1 MSLPDSAGQA
11 PASEPIIEQKQ
22 RNNIY
27 TMMLI
32 LSFLAICV
40 ACVLLFLELQE
51 YGTFPTWWK
60 TTGFAPPAA
69 VSSVIAPVPEGWS
82 ASAACASCWT

>member
-1 MSLPDSAGQA
+1 MSLQDSAGQA

-32 LSFLAICV
+32 LAFISVTV
-40 ACVLLFLELQE
+40 ACVLLWMELQE
-51 YGTFPTWWK
+51 YGSFPWWK
-60 TTGFAPPAA
+60 TSGITVPATSSVAPPHGLAA
-69 VSSVIAPVPEGWS
+69 GPIAGWW
-82 ASAACASCWT
+82 A

>member
-1 MSLPDSAGQA
+1 MSLQESAEQA

-32 LSFLAICV
+32 LAFLAICV

-60 TTGFAPPAA
+60 TSGISVPATSSVTPPAA
-69 VSSVIAPVPEGWS
+69 EMGLAVQTV
-82 ASAACASCWT
+82 AAWWA

>member
-1 MSLPDSAGQA
+1 MSLQDSAGPA

-32 LSFLAICV
+32 LAFIGICV
-40 ACVLLFLELQE
+40 ACVMLWLELQE
-51 YGTFPTWWK
+51 YGSFPWWK
-60 TTGFAPPAA
+60 TSNIPVPAT
-69 VSSVIAPVPEGWS
+69 SSVD
-82 ASAACASCWT
+82 SAAQPLWLAAPAVTCWWA

>member
-1 MSLPDSAGQA
+1 VSLQESAGPA

-32 LSFLAICV
+32 LSFIGITV
-40 ACVLLFLELQE
+40 ACVLLWMELQN
-51 YGTFPTWWK
+51 YGEFPNWWK
-60 TTGFAPPAA
+60 TSGISIPAIP
-69 VSSVIAPVPEGWS
+69 S
-82 ASAACASCWT
+82 

>member
-1 MSLPDSAGQA
+1 MSLQDSAGQA

-32 LSFLAICV
+32 LSFLGICV
-40 ACVLLFLELQE
+40 ACVLLWLELQE
-51 YGTFPTWWK
+51 YGAFPWWK
-60 TTGFAPPAA
+60 TSNIPIPATSSAGAPAQGVWWAA
-69 VSSVIAPVPEGWS
+69 QVI
-82 ASAACASCWT
+82 ASCWA